1 MELISARAALG
12 MMGFEAEVAHRLRAW
27 SWGGVAV
34 DAVVT
39 DAPPEVVGLVLAG
52 ARWEPMAGGRRA
64 FF

>member
-1 MELISARAALG
+1 MEDVVVALRARGFSADLAR
-12 MMGFEAEVAHRLRAW
+12 VRAW

-39 DAPPEVVGLVLAG
+39 DAPAEVVSGLLVG
-52 ARWEPMAGGRRA
+52 TRWEPMAAGLRA